1 LHIFVPFSKCPRYIG
16 SKPLVTMFT
25 HGYKKCLIQLDS
37 DISAHILQFEV
48 YKGNWNVKNLT
59 LYIVTNGLDPIYLG
73 HWYMDPKFNCMQQ
86 RCENSKLN
94 LQKILTK

>member
-1 LHIFVPFSKCPRYIG
+1 
-16 SKPLVTMFT
+16 MFT

-73 HWYMDPKFNCMQQ
+73 HLLKGTKICKTSIYLI
-86 RCENSKLN
+86 ENLFC
-94 LQKILTK
+94 